1 MCFDLEALGEGFA
14 TARLVSLQPNFLL
27 LSLMYLCL
35 FPVNG
40 HFLPL
45 SEARP
50 HLFIALPCAGG
61 KPTKTAA

>member
-14 TARLVSLQPNFLL
+14 AARLVSSQPNFLL
-27 LSLMYLCL
+27 LFSMYLCL

-50 HLFIALPCAGG
+50 HLFIALPCARNQ
-61 KPTKTAA
+61 PAKTAA